1 MITFKQG
8 DLFQDRAQA
17 LVNPVNCVGVMGK
30 GIALQFKEKFPDNFK
45 EYAQACRWNRVRPGR
60 MFVFDT
66 YRPQAHQYIIN
77 FPTKRHWRDSSRI
90 EDIEAGTIALAGEIR
105 DRRIESIAIPAL
117 GSGLGGLDWN
127 RIRAILESGL
137 RGLEGVR
144 ITIYEPISGGP
155 AGKPR
160 RSSEARPSGEAR
172 RSSEARPSGEA
183 RRYGETR
190 PSGEARQ
197 YDETRPHDEA
207 RQRSRRGRQAR

>member
-1 MITFKQG
+1 MITFERG

-45 EYAQACRWNRVRPGR
+45 EYTQACWRGRVRPGR

-77 FPTKRHWRDSSRI
+77 FPTKRHWRDSSRL
-90 EDIEAGTIALAGEIR
+90 EDIETGTLALAGEIR
-105 DRRIESIAIPAL
+105 DRRIKSIAIPAL

-137 RGLEGVR
+137 RSLEDVR
-144 ITIYEPISGGP
+144 ITIYEPLSREP
-155 AGKPR
+155 ARK
-160 RSSEARPSGEAR
+160 
-172 RSSEARPSGEA
+172 
-183 RRYGETR
+183 T
-190 PSGEARQ
+190 RQ
-197 YDETRPHDEA
+197 YDETQHR
-207 RQRSRRGRQAR
+207 RRRGPQGR